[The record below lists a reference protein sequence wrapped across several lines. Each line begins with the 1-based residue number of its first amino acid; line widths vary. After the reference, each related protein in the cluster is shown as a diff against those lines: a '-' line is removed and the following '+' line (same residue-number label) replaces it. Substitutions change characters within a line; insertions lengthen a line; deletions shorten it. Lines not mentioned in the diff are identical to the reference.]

1 GKVCA
6 EAGVPYAIDACQS
19 AGQIPLDV
27 NALRCDFLFA
37 SARKFLRGPRGIG
50 FLYVSDGALACGVT
64 PMYPDLHAAR
74 WTGELAFEPV
84 ENARR
89 FETWEFAFA
98 LVLGLGAAARYAL
111 DAGVAEAGAYAA
123 ALAQRIR
130 DAFAERPGV
139 RVLDRAPQLCAIVTL
154 AFEHKPAEEIVRA
167 LREQAIN
174 TSSTTVD
181 CPTLDAARRAA
192 GVAVRVSPHY
202 YNTTRDIDGAIF
214 ALEEF
219 CEA

>member
-50 FLYVSDGALACGVT
+50 FLYVSDGALARGVT

-74 WTGELAFEPV
+74 WTGELAFEPA
-84 ENARR
+84 ENSRR

-98 LVLGLGAAARYAL
+98 LVLGLG
-111 DAGVAEAGAYAA
+111 
-123 ALAQRIR
+123 
-130 DAFAERPGV
+130 
-139 RVLDRAPQLCAIVTL
+139 
-154 AFEHKPAEEIVRA
+154 
-167 LREQAIN
+167 
-174 TSSTTVD
+174 
-181 CPTLDAARRAA
+181 
-192 GVAVRVSPHY
+192 
-202 YNTTRDIDGAIF
+202 
-214 ALEEF
+214 
-219 CEA
+219 